1 MIAEGRF
8 LRPLPQKSKF
18 REGEIALLSEMNE
31 HSYFF
36 TFNHEERRW
45 YVLTPNFG
53 QMQSVRVIN
62 DDDATV
68 TVDVTMDGEGQ
79 SIIN

>member
-1 MIAEGRF
+1 LSQQLKF
-8 LRPLPQKSKF
+8 QK
-18 REGEIALLSEMNE
+18 GEIALLSEMNE

-53 QMQSVRVIN
+53 HMQSVRVIN
-62 DDDATV
+62 DDDAAMR
-68 TVDVTMDGEGQ
+68 VDVSMDGEGPT
-79 SIIN
+79 IIN

>member
-1 MIAEGRF
+1 M
-8 LRPLPQKSKF
+8 RPLPQAFKF
-18 REGEIALLSEMNE
+18 QEGEIALLSEMNE

-62 DDDATV
+62 DDDAAV
-68 TVDVTMDGEGQ
+68 TVDVTMDNEGQ
-79 SIIN
+79 KIIN

>member
-1 MIAEGRF
+1 V
-8 LRPLPQKSKF
+8 RPLPQGFKF
-18 REGEIALLSEMNE
+18 QEGEIALLSEMNE

-53 QMQSVRVIN
+53 HMQSVRVIN
-62 DDDATV
+62 DDDAAV

-79 SIIN
+79 AIIN

>member
-1 MIAEGRF
+1 MWGRGALCAPCRKNSNF
-8 LRPLPQKSKF
+8 KK
-18 REGEIALLSEMNE
+18 EIALLSEMNE

-36 TFNHEERRW
+36 TFNHDERRW

-53 QMQSVRVIN
+53 HMQSVRVIN
-62 DDDATV
+62 DDDAAV

-79 SIIN
+79 EIIN

>member
-1 MIAEGRF
+1 
-8 LRPLPQKSKF
+8 
-18 REGEIALLSEMNE
+18 MNE

-62 DDDATV
+62 DDDAAV

-79 SIIN
+79 AIIN